1 MKTNFQTSNYG
12 KKGGNDMSCG
22 NCTDCSN
29 KCDVCQNCD
38 SSNSRCNTQQ
48 TLCSGSRMKGQ
59 LASAYV
65 GSAGAPS
72 IKRDDIIIKVFP
84 RSTLNS
90 LIDYVG
96 KAANYGDTKTS
107 GGWKGSH
114 ETRDFIY
121 ADKIQ
126 SLIAGMKSL
135 TSDNDPG
142 VSSEVEK
149 GKVIYASTFQAIMSK
164 LNNLKVSPGACDIC
178 ISSCN
183 ATCNTCNSCD
193 SCISCNS
200 CQSVS
205 SYSSHYS
212 SCNTPSKP

>member
-1 MKTNFQTSNYG
+1 
-12 KKGGNDMSCG
+12 MSCG
-22 NCTDCSN
+22 NCTDCAN
-29 KCDVCQNCD
+29 RCNVCENCD
-38 SSNSRCNTQQ
+38 SSNSNCNTQQ
-48 TLCSGSRMKGQ
+48 TLCTGSRMKGQ

-84 RSTLNS
+84 RSTLNN

-96 KAANYGDTKTS
+96 TAASYGGSVTS
-107 GGWKGSH
+107 GGWKGTH

-121 ADKIQ
+121 ADKINE
-126 SLIAGMKSL
+126 LINGMKSV
-135 TSDNDPG
+135 SSSNDPG
-142 VSSEVEK
+142 VTIK
-149 GKVIYASTFQAIMSK
+149 AGDVIYASTFQSIMSS
-164 LNNLKVSPGACDIC
+164 LNNLKVSTSACDVC
-178 ISSCN
+178 VSGCN
-183 ATCNTCNSCD
+183 ATCNTCNSCN

-212 SCNTPSKP
+212 SCNTPAT